1 MCYCMYYCI
10 DSYSFSIGDTR
21 SFGDYIRGGVAI
33 QVKTPKPVN
42 FVSVYY
48 YIIII
53 YYFDCFV
60 LYFSFN
66 FNFIFIYLLEIN
78 QRVIG

>member
-1 MCYCMYYCI
+1 MCYCVYYCI

-21 SFGDYIRGGVAI
+21 AFGDYIRGGVAI

-48 YIIII
+48 YN
-53 YYFDCFV
+53 YCLLFDYFV

-66 FNFIFIYLLEIN
+66 FNFILIYLLEIN